1 MVSLDQLFDRDFPKK
16 DKPMIHLDQHIN
28 QVVSDIT
35 SLFVNFDEFV
45 QNKSTF
51 LLDTCSFIKKNI
63 SEYDRNKIY
72 IITCGVFLEIL
83 QGSTHATM
91 HNGIFKNDIMK
102 LIALKEYLGDNL
114 IFLFLGRKRRA
125 YWNGYQ
131 PSKSCRNCANTH
143 NPHNKLLRDID
154 TELHRLAIYLNCN
167 IETCDYVLQNRYHT
181 HKITYCR

>member
-45 QNKSTF
+45 QTKSTY

-72 IITCGVFLEIL
+72 IITCGVFRNPPRVY
-83 QGSTHATM
+83 SR
-91 HNGIFKNDIMK
+91 
-102 LIALKEYLGDNL
+102 DN
-114 IFLFLGRKRRA
+114 A
-125 YWNGYQ
+125 
-131 PSKSCRNCANTH
+131 
-143 NPHNKLLRDID
+143 
-154 TELHRLAIYLNCN
+154 
-167 IETCDYVLQNRYHT
+167 
-181 HKITYCR
+181 